1 MVKHYLDEAISELG
15 ELIAI
20 TKQDIENIQ
29 KADHSHVDDHSKKK
43 TELVRK
49 FEKTKSQLD
58 NELVKLAQAN
68 AGTDLAS
75 ILSDEIKDVK
85 KILFLLES
93 ATSSKDLGIEFSVCI
108 LKFYY
113 SFYNNCSNTFI
124 SNITKYLDKF
134 YVFFPQNNQFCFA
147 FQTQ

>member
-75 ILSDEIKDVK
+75 ILSDEIKDRLAQLRDSLETLQKVNKEYAKSVVVVK
-85 KILFLLES
+85 EFYDSLLKTMLG
-93 ATSSKDLGIEFSVCI
+93 AQNPSSYGDGAKSSLADAEKL
-108 LKFYY
+108 LKLR
-113 SFYNNCSNTFI
+113 I
-124 SNITKYLDKF
+124 
-134 YVFFPQNNQFCFA
+134 
-147 FQTQ
+147 

>member
-75 ILSDEIKDVK
+75 ILSDEIKDRLAQLRDSLETLQKVNKEYAKSVVVVK
-85 KILFLLES
+85 EFYDSLLKTMLG
-93 ATSSKDLGIEFSVCI
+93 AQNPSSSGDGTKSSLADAEKL
-108 LKFYY
+108 LKLR
-113 SFYNNCSNTFI
+113 I
-124 SNITKYLDKF
+124 
-134 YVFFPQNNQFCFA
+134 
-147 FQTQ
+147 

>member
-75 ILSDEIKDVK
+75 ILSDEIKDRLAQLRYSLETLQKFNKEYAKSVVVVK
-85 KILFLLES
+85 EFYDSLLKTMLG
-93 ATSSKDLGIEFSVCI
+93 AQNPSSYGDGTKFSLADAEKL
-108 LKFYY
+108 LKLR
-113 SFYNNCSNTFI
+113 I
-124 SNITKYLDKF
+124 
-134 YVFFPQNNQFCFA
+134 
-147 FQTQ
+147 

>member
-58 NELVKLAQAN
+58 NELVKLHGQYALEAFLSSQRREGN
-68 AGTDLAS
+68 DHYLA
-75 ILSDEIKDVK
+75 
-85 KILFLLES
+85 
-93 ATSSKDLGIEFSVCI
+93 
-108 LKFYY
+108 
-113 SFYNNCSNTFI
+113 
-124 SNITKYLDKF
+124 
-134 YVFFPQNNQFCFA
+134 
-147 FQTQ
+147 

>member
-75 ILSDEIKDVK
+75 ILSDEIKDRLAQLRDSLETLQKFNKEYAKSVVVVK
-85 KILFLLES
+85 EFYDSLLKTMLG
-93 ATSSKDLGIEFSVCI
+93 AQNPSSYGDGTKSSLADAEKL
-108 LKFYY
+108 LKLR
-113 SFYNNCSNTFI
+113 I
-124 SNITKYLDKF
+124 
-134 YVFFPQNNQFCFA
+134 
-147 FQTQ
+147 